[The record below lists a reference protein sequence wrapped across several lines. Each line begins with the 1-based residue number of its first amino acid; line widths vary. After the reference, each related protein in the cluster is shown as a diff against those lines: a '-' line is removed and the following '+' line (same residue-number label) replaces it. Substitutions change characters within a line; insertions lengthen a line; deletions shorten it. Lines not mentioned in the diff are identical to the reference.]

1 MYINCMKP
9 HINQIRGCSGRK
21 MGEFNAENETDGK
34 LKLFVILDRLLG
46 YYKIWRDGAA
56 RGN

>member
-21 MGEFNAENETDGK
+21 MGEFNAENKMDGK
-34 LKLFVILDRLLG
+34 LKLCL
-46 YYKIWRDGAA
+46 
-56 RGN
+56 